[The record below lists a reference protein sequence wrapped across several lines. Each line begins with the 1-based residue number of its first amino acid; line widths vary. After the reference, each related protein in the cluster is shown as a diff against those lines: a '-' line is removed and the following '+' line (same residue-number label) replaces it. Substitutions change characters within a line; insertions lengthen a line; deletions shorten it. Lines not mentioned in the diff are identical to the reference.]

1 MRLNLLPVI
10 GLLCLSA
17 CDSKSEQTEGAG
29 SLKGDKAFPVS
40 WSGELLP
47 RSPDGGT
54 SFTIAL
60 LSDSDFSGLCT
71 TPADAGYVLPPSRF
85 VMVSVLGP
93 PAEGTFEVGSETGPG
108 FVQVQQ
114 RLADGETETLAVAT
128 SGSIQLTTAT
138 TDRLVGSFEVQVRG
152 KSDGMTTELSGTFD
166 APFCANRK

>member
-10 GLLCLSA
+10 GLLFLPA
-17 CDSKSEQTEGAG
+17 CDSKSEQTEGVG
-29 SLKGDKAFPVS
+29 TLKGDKAFPVT

-54 SFTIAL
+54 SFSIAV

-71 TPADAGYVLPPSRF
+71 TPADAGYELPPSRF
-85 VMVSVLGP
+85 VTVSVLGP
-93 PAEGTFEVGSETGPG
+93 PAAGTFEVGSANGPG
-108 FVQVQQ
+108 FVQLQQ
-114 RLADGETETLAVAT
+114 RLTDGGTETIGVAT

-138 TDRLVGSFEVQVRG
+138 TDQLVGSFDVQLLGR
-152 KSDGMTTELSGTFD
+152 SDGVATGLSGTFD